1 MLLRYGQV
9 RPKLSDN
16 CSEKKLILVYSSGSA
31 MHAAKTLAHPR
42 WEDFNYE
49 FLSGVKNRLHWLGD
63 GNTVADR
70 DPKSDSKLFEVSWP
84 R

>member
-1 MLLRYGQV
+1 
-9 RPKLSDN
+9 
-16 CSEKKLILVYSSGSA
+16 
-31 MHAAKTLAHPR
+31 MHAARTLAHPR

-70 DPKSDSKLFEVSWP
+70 DPKSDSKLFEASWP